1 MSYDGVGRL
10 VETINPVGEITKID
24 YDAFGNTV
32 VSSNY
37 LGTTQAR
44 YDQFD
49 RLVEETDAIGDIR
62 SFDYTNDSQIRETVS
77 GAGAS
82 GTSSLVSIVD
92 LDPLGRVVKQ
102 SDAAGSSR
110 TIDYDGVGNQIRTVD
125 RRGMIVE
132 TVFDARN
139 VPLSITEAAETDIAA
154 TTTLEYDNLTR
165 LIKETDPRGEFF
177 AVTYVYDNL
186 GRVIEQHTP
195 TGTPDQQGI
204 NTTGF
209 DAAVHQWRYTPTGN
223 LDYEIP
229 AGGEDY
235 RVDYS
240 YDPMDR
246 PSGRSFKAYV
256 GGQYVDASESYVY
269 DTAGRLRESVDAAG
283 YRTLQEFDPIGR
295 ITSQSNQIEGI
306 GGLDSTTWA
315 YENNALGTRVEKFG
329 PDGTSVELTQYDQLG
344 RVSEFQ
350 TLARQP
356 ISYSY
361 DAHGL
366 VETETVGSLT
376 TNYAYDQRGYLT
388 TETDPAGFE
397 TSYTFDAEGNMTSR
411 REAGLT
417 ERAAVAI

>member
-1 MSYDGVGRL
+1 MSYDAQGFLIATTDPADYVHRIERDEAGNIIARIDPRGDYYRTVIEYDGANRPRTQSEPTGTESDPGERLTTQFEYDGADNRTKIVDPRGEQFATIFTFDAQNFLVATDRADGTPESITRNVERFEYDIMGNVTKSIDARGEPFATVQTYDFQNNLVTRTFAGDELPGSNTEEFHYDGAGNLIRYVSLADSGTDTSMSYDGVGRL

-195 TGTPDQQGI
+195 TGTPGS
-204 NTTGF
+204 
-209 DAAVHQWRYTPTGN
+209 ARY
-223 LDYEIP
+223 
-229 AGGEDY
+229 
-235 RVDYS
+235 
-240 YDPMDR
+240 
-246 PSGRSFKAYV
+246 
-256 GGQYVDASESYVY
+256 
-269 DTAGRLRESVDAAG
+269 
-283 YRTLQEFDPIGR
+283 
-295 ITSQSNQIEGI
+295 
-306 GGLDSTTWA
+306 
-315 YENNALGTRVEKFG
+315 
-329 PDGTSVELTQYDQLG
+329 QYD
-344 RVSEFQ
+344 RF
-350 TLARQP
+350 
-356 ISYSY
+356 
-361 DAHGL
+361 
-366 VETETVGSLT
+366 
-376 TNYAYDQRGYLT
+376 
-388 TETDPAGFE
+388 
-397 TSYTFDAEGNMTSR
+397 
-411 REAGLT
+411 
-417 ERAAVAI
+417 